1 MKLSFHSMVGVQD
14 FYYYYFFYRSIVELG
29 RENFQPL
36 IIKKNESTDLTVGIM
51 AIGQLGQN
59 FALFH

>member
-14 FYYYYFFYRSIVELG
+14 FYLFFFYRSIVELG

-59 FALFH
+59 FELFH